1 VTARV
6 LVVDDHELW
15 RRKLALTV
23 DAGFPRWQV
32 VGEAADGLDAVR
44 QARTL
49 RPDLTLLDIGLP
61 ALNGIAAARQML
73 ADDAT
78 SRILFV
84 SEHSASDIVE
94 AALATGASG
103 YLVKSNASVELP
115 QAMSAVVDGGRFIS
129 ASLAR
134 RSFDTGSSERIAGT
148 MGRHV
153 AAFYSDEALLL
164 DDYTRLAET
173 TLKAGNAMIVMVLE
187 PHRKMLERRLLARGV
202 DVDHAIREG
211 RYLASTV
218 VDGLSGFMVDG
229 WPDETRFLATAT
241 PVVQAAANASRGTRR
256 RVAALG
262 ECALALWTAGN
273 AEAAIRAEQLWDE
286 LVRRYDVDAL
296 CGYPAHGLPHDE
308 NRRVFQGIC
317 AAHSAV
323 HSR

>member
-6 LVVDDHELW
+6 LLVDDHELW

-49 RPDLTLLDIGLP
+49 RPDLTLLDVGLP
-61 ALNGIAAARQML
+61 VMNGIAAARQML

-84 SEHSASDIVE
+84 SEHSAPDIVE
-94 AALATGASG
+94 AALATGACG
-103 YLVKSNASVELP
+103 YLVKSTASRELQ

-129 ASLAR
+129 ASLTR
-134 RSFDTGSSERIAGT
+134 HSFATGISERIAGT
-148 MGRHV
+148 RGRHV

-173 TLKAGNAMIVMVLE
+173 TLKAGNALIVMVLE
-187 PHRKMLERRLLARGV
+187 PHREMLEQRLLARGV

-218 VDGLSGFMVDG
+218 ADGLSGFMVNG

-241 PVVQAAANASRGTRR
+241 PVVQAAANASRGMHR
-256 RVAALG
+256 RVGALG

-273 AEAAIRAEQLWDE
+273 TEAAIRAEQLWDG

-317 AAHSAV
+317 AAHSSV

>member
-1 VTARV
+1 MTARV
-6 LVVDDHELW
+6 LLVDDHELW

-32 VGEAADGLDAVR
+32 VGEAADGLDAV
-44 QARTL
+44 QKARTL

-61 ALNGIAAARQML
+61 LLNGIAAARQML
-73 ADDAT
+73 ADDPT

-94 AALATGASG
+94 AALATGACG
-103 YLVKSNASVELP
+103 YLVKSTASLELP
-115 QAMSAVVDGGRFIS
+115 QAMPAVVDGERFIS

-134 RSFDTGSSERIAGT
+134 HFFDRGSIERIAGT

-153 AAFYSDEALLL
+153 AAFYSDETLLL

-173 TLKAGNAMIVMVLE
+173 TLRAGNALIVMVLE
-187 PHRKMLERRLLARGV
+187 PHREMLEQRLLARGIV
-202 DVDHAIREG
+202 VDHAIREG

-262 ECALALWTAGN
+262 EGALALWTAGN

-286 LVRRYDVDAL
+286 LVRRYDIDAL

-308 NRRVFQGIC
+308 NRHVFQGIC

>member
-1 VTARV
+1 V
-6 LVVDDHELW
+6 LLVDDHELW

-49 RPDLTLLDIGLP
+49 RPDLTLLDVGLP
-61 ALNGIAAARQML
+61 VMNGIAAARQML

-84 SEHSASDIVE
+84 SEHSAPDIVE
-94 AALATGASG
+94 AALATGACG
-103 YLVKSNASVELP
+103 YLVKSTASRELQ

-129 ASLAR
+129 ASLTR
-134 RSFDTGSSERIAGT
+134 HSFATGISERIAGT
-148 MGRHV
+148 RGRHV

-173 TLKAGNAMIVMVLE
+173 TLKAGNALIVMVLE
-187 PHRKMLERRLLARGV
+187 PHREMLEQRLLARGV

-218 VDGLSGFMVDG
+218 ADGLSGFMVNG

-241 PVVQAAANASRGTRR
+241 PVVQAAANASRGMHR
-256 RVAALG
+256 RVGALG

-273 AEAAIRAEQLWDE
+273 TEAAIRAEQLWDG

-317 AAHSAV
+317 AAHSSV

>member
-1 VTARV
+1 V
-6 LVVDDHELW
+6 LLVDDHEQW

-32 VGEAADGLDAVR
+32 VGEAADGLDAV
-44 QARTL
+44 QKARTL

-61 ALNGIAAARQML
+61 LLNGIAAARQML
-73 ADDAT
+73 ADDPT

-94 AALATGASG
+94 AALATGAGG
-103 YLVKSNASVELP
+103 YLVKSFASLELQ

-129 ASLAR
+129 ASLVR
-134 RSFDTGSSERIAGT
+134 HGFDTWSTERIAGAT
-148 MGRHV
+148 WRHV
-153 AAFYSDEALLL
+153 AAFYSDEALHL

-173 TLKAGNAMIVMVLE
+173 TLKAGNALIVMVLDSRRE
-187 PHRKMLERRLLARGV
+187 MLEQRLLARGI
-202 DVDHAIREG
+202 DVAHAFREG

-218 VDGLSGFMVDG
+218 ENGLSGFMVNG
-229 WPDETRFLATAT
+229 WPDERRFLATAT
-241 PVVQAAANASRGTRR
+241 PVVQAAVNASRGTPR

-262 ECALALWTAGN
+262 ECALALWIAGKS
-273 AEAAIRAEQLWDE
+273 EAAIRSEQLWDE
-286 LVRRYDVDAL
+286 LVRRYEVDAL
-296 CGYPAHGLPHDE
+296 CGYPIYALPRDE
-308 NRRVFQGIC
+308 NRHVFPGIC